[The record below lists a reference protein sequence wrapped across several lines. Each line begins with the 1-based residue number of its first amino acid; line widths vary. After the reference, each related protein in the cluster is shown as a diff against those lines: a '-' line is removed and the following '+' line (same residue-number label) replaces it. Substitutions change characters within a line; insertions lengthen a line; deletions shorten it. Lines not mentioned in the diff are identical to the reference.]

1 MVMKILFSLV
11 LLFSNLIF
19 AQKGINRLQ
28 EFNYEQLKKKFF
40 DNYDQDKTTE
50 SIVIAKYYLQKAK
63 QENNKD
69 HIAEGYILMHINVSF
84 QDALKYL
91 DSLSIITKNSKGN
104 VFPAKLYLL
113 KGNVYYK
120 YDNLKSALDNYI
132 LGLKYAKLQNN
143 KDQIA
148 YADMNI
154 AYLNTYIGK
163 NKDAIKIFRHYLYN
177 TNYLS
182 EFDYQQLHI
191 SLTNSYI
198 ELSEIDSANIL
209 IKEGLKEAIVNKNKY
224 SQSQYLYLSGNYN
237 IKIKNYKRAVED
249 LKIAESYFS
258 SIHDI
263 NVNSVLY
270 SLGKAYDGLNQKD
283 KTIQNFTK
291 LDSLVVKTNNTFPEL
306 KEVYTYLID
315 YFKKKNN
322 TEKQLYYIDR
332 FLKVN
337 QKLDEQFK
345 YLSVELPK
353 KYDAPNLLQEKQNII
368 DGLKRKKIFSYTGLI
383 ALTLL
388 LIILSFLFY
397 KSKKAEKKH
406 KKIAQN
412 LIYSIENRPRE
423 QKNNEKESILE
434 EIVEIELEEKIVKNI
449 SDNVKLIIIK
459 ELENFENKKLFLKK
473 GITLSSLA
481 KSINTNTTYLSDIIN
496 NTKAKNFTT
505 YINDL
510 RIDYALER
518 LVEDK
523 KFRSYKL
530 PIIAEELGYNNV
542 QAFSV
547 VFKKKTGTTPSIY
560 IKEIEISL
568 Q

>member
-1 MVMKILFSLV
+1 MKILFSLV